1 MKKVTIMMDDFLYQF
16 YKKIGE
22 NAGGIKPEQVIV
34 DSLFKLA
41 GELSVNALN
50 EKDHLNSKR

>member
-1 MKKVTIMMDDFLYQF
+1 MKKVTIMMDDFLCQF

-22 NAGGIKPEQVIV
+22 NAGGIKPEQGIV

-41 GELSVNALN
+41 GKLSVNVLN
-50 EKDHLNSKR
+50 KKDHLKSKR

>member
-1 MKKVTIMMDDFLYQF
+1 MIDGFLYQF

-50 EKDHLNSKR
+50 EKDHLKSKR